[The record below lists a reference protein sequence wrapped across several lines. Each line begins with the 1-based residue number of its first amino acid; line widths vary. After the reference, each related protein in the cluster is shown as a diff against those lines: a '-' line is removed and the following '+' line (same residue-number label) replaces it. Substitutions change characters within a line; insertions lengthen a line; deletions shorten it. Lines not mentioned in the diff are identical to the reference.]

1 MLFEIQEEEAIDA
14 IEEERIWSQI
24 VQNRWGVLMGLL
36 VGYRCLSTWNDC
48 LLGDTRPIPS
58 PSDEQLKEL
67 EKLNERARRRVRDTK
82 TIHQEIAR
90 LLDEKAA
97 MTASGLHF
105 HWFYREQL
113 QGIEQDLV
121 WLYQDLRDIEK
132 EQETDVAKEKEIWNQ
147 SVEHGESRDLSSLP
161 TLGSSALLHPFS
173 IFLRLP
179 MVWATLGSHH

>member
-24 VQNRWGVLMGLL
+24 V
-36 VGYRCLSTWNDC
+36 
-48 LLGDTRPIPS
+48 GDTRPIPS

-147 SVEHGESRDLSSLP
+147 SVEHGEIPR
-161 TLGSSALLHPFS
+161 FS
-173 IFLRLP
+173 IRSRYFYDCRWYAFMNP
-179 MVWATLGSHH
+179 

>member
-1 MLFEIQEEEAIDA
+1 M
-14 IEEERIWSQI
+14 
-24 VQNRWGVLMGLL
+24 
-36 VGYRCLSTWNDC
+36 
-48 LLGDTRPIPS
+48 GDTRPIPS

-179 MVWATLGSHH
+179 MVCIHESIDWFILIFH